1 LIPSL
6 FINSGADRPNNNNN
20 NNKGLEGFWAGKYSP
35 FLTLPLHRLDYTNGG
50 TELVSMAA
58 AFSILRPEFALPFP
72 FLSVFFSFL
81 KKAAFGRGLGAG
93 TNGYHGDFDLAPPK
107 RIEGKSQGGP
117 HTQRHIL

>member
-1 LIPSL
+1 
-6 FINSGADRPNNNNN
+6 
-20 NNKGLEGFWAGKYSP
+20 
-35 FLTLPLHRLDYTNGG
+35 
-50 TELVSMAA
+50 MAA
-58 AFSILRPEFALPFP
+58 TFSILRPEFALPFP

-117 HTQRHIL
+117 HTQRHILLYSLSTLLLSSPIDPSSSVVPILHQRRRSPHHHRP